1 MGRVIGDEQLDRTTN
16 TSATPEQLLEVLTH
30 PDRIQDWAPVDFDVD
45 DWRRLSAGTR
55 TRVTGRL
62 AGVAVEFDVEVH
74 AADEAGLQ
82 LSADGP
88 IGLDVHYQLAQASS
102 GSALNA
108 SVSLRVAAV
117 ASPAASSRTRRRRCS
132 PPGPSRA
139 PRAASPAPPRRRPSP
154 PERSGASAAPSRPRT
169 RRDGS
174 GRG

>member
-1 MGRVIGDEQLDRTTN
+1 MSNWTATTT

-30 PDRIQDWAPVDFDVD
+30 PDRIQDWAPVAFDVD

-62 AGVAVEFDVEVH
+62 AGVPVEFDVEVH

-88 IGLDVHYQLAQASS
+88 IGLDVHYELARANS

-108 SVSLRVAAV
+108 SVSLRSGGGLTGRLVANATK
-117 ASPAASSRTRRRRCS
+117 ALLSAGALEGATGRI
-132 PPGPSRA
+132 A
-139 PRAASPAPPRRRPSP
+139 RAAEAPAL
-154 PERSGASAAPSRPRT
+154 AV
-169 RRDGS
+169 
-174 GRG
+174 